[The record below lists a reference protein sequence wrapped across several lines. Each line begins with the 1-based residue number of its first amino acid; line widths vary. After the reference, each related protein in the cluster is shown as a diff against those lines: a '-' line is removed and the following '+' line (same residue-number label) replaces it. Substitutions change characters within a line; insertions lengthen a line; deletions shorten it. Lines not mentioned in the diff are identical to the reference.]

1 VAGYGTKT
9 GPCIANEV
17 AETTGKQKCVMR
29 ASENNKLMQH
39 IFSELSIGNSRPF
52 AESMA
57 DDFSWTITGTTQWS
71 KRYEGKRAVAD
82 ELFGALRTKLVPP
95 IVVEAHRFIADEDY
109 VVVEARGRNTTK
121 DGVPYN
127 NTYCYVFRLA
137 DGKLQEM
144 TEYLDT
150 ELVTAALGDP
160 VTKSSTNTVLL

>member
-1 VAGYGTKT
+1 MAGDGAKAKNRT
-9 GPCIANEV
+9 ADDV
-17 AETTGKQKCVMR
+17 AETTNEKEKCVMR
-29 ASENNKLMQH
+29 SIENKKVMQY
-39 IFSELSIGNSRPF
+39 IFSELSKGNSQPF
-52 AESMA
+52 VESMA
-57 DDFSWTITGTTQWS
+57 DDFSWTITGTTKWS
-71 KRYEGKRAVAD
+71 KRYDGKRAVTD

-127 NTYCYVFRLA
+127 NIYCYVFHLA

-150 ELVTAALGDP
+150 ELVTAALGAP
-160 VTKSSTNTVLL
+160 VRNLQINN